1 MKRIISTIILIQLT
15 FLNADNYSLNFDGED
30 DYVIINSS
38 PELSGL
44 SQFTLNL
51 WLLKPSNSNVS
62 NVESIVNKFGSG
74 GQNGSNYEFDFYGE
88 WQNSIGMGIKTT
100 ENNTFGV
107 GIPGSS
113 LQLDQWQNVAITY
126 DGEYMK
132 SYLDGQLMNTTSA
145 YGTLLTTSEPINI
158 GRYFGG
164 YYFEGN
170 IDEISFWN
178 VALAE
183 SQIQSY
189 MTTSPAGGEAGLVA
203 YWNFNEG
210 SGTTASDATS
220 NGNDGTIYG
229 ATWSTDVPPP
239 LDDGPVWYVATT
251 GSDSTGDGSEE
262 NPFATIQHGVE
273 SSSDGD
279 TVLVAAGTY
288 VENINFNGKNIV
300 VTSMEGSEETIIH
313 GNENEER
320 VVTFSGGEDSSAVL
334 NGFTVTNGYGGIW
347 CSGNSSPVISN
358 NVIKENVGVNGGGIS
373 INARTENGENN
384 PLVVDNM
391 IINNYAFGI
400 GWSGKGGGVY
410 CGQNS
415 EAVFKNNVIANNYA
429 GGQSGGIE
437 FWMSEVNLINN
448 TIVNNTSDG
457 DYGGIYMHYPTYAD
471 VVNTIVR
478 GNSPGTQ
485 VVINCSWGGGDHTVI
500 SYSNIEGGEDGVYQ
514 YGPDCELVW
523 GDGNIDAAPNFCS
536 SYTGNY
542 HLAEDSPCL
551 GSGFDGANMGA
562 LGVGCENAV
571 YAVPIILDIVDVP
584 DDQGGRVYLEFV
596 ASMFDHQD
604 QTNQSYTVFRY
615 DVLEDTSAWVVVGSG
630 GAIGDASYIYEVAT
644 LRDSTA
650 DDDGMT
656 EFKVVASMNEGNFH
670 SEPAMGYSVDNIAPS
685 VPTGLIAT
693 AMEEG
698 IYLTWDLSSEDDFQY
713 FTLEKSL
720 DADFTEIES
729 FETIDTSFMD
739 MEYEMNQTYFYRIV
753 AVDHAGNIS
762 DYSETV
768 EGAVLSIDSIQIPE
782 VFALHQNYPN
792 PFNPMTR
799 ISYDLPEDA
808 NISISIYDL
817 MGRVVKTMVNTTQE
831 AGYKSVIWNAT
842 NDYGKPVS
850 AGVYLYQIQAG
861 EFRQTRRMVLLK

>member
-1 MKRIISTIILIQLT
+1 
-15 FLNADNYSLNFDGED
+15 
-30 DYVIINSS
+30 
-38 PELSGL
+38 
-44 SQFTLNL
+44 
-51 WLLKPSNSNVS
+51 
-62 NVESIVNKFGSG
+62 
-74 GQNGSNYEFDFYGE
+74 
-88 WQNSIGMGIKTT
+88 
-100 ENNTFGV
+100 
-107 GIPGSS
+107 
-113 LQLDQWQNVAITY
+113 
-126 DGEYMK
+126 
-132 SYLDGQLMNTTSA
+132 
-145 YGTLLTTSEPINI
+145 
-158 GRYFGG
+158 
-164 YYFEGN
+164 
-170 IDEISFWN
+170 
-178 VALAE
+178 
-183 SQIQSY
+183 
-189 MTTSPAGGEAGLVA
+189 MTTSPTGNESGLVG
-203 YWNFNEG
+203 YWNFNQGEG
-210 SGTTASDATS
+210 DMLYDISG

-229 ATWSTDVPPP
+229 ANWDEDGAPVDPPQP
-239 LDDGPVWYVATT
+239 PGSVWHVATA

-288 VENINFNGKNIV
+288 VENINFNGKNIM
-300 VTSMEGSEETIIH
+300 VTSMEGPEETIIH

-373 INARTENGENN
+373 INPRTENGENN

-615 DVLEDTSAWVVVGSG
+615 DVMEDTSAWVVVGSG

-831 AGYKSVIWNAT
+831 AGYKSVFWNAT